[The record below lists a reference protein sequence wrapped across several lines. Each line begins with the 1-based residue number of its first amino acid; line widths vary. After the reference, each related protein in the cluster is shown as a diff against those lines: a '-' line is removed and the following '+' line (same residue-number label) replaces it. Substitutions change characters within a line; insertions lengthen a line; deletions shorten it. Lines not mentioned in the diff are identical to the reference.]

1 MIAFLRLVYD
11 PGDPAYPPLGKVV
24 TLAAPLEGVPLATF
38 ADFLGDVPGFDGRI
52 PLEHAIAD
60 LSEDSDLMARL
71 RAAQTPGSIELTTIG
86 SMFDVMVPADL
97 ATSDG
102 ARHTVVETAETE
114 PWTAHVDVLEDG
126 FALAAVRAAIE
137 SRPLP
142 CQSPTTIILG
152 ELLPPMIT
160 GLESGLTP
168 FPWGAPF
175 DGF

>member
-1 MIAFLRLVYD
+1 
-11 PGDPAYPPLGKVV
+11 
-24 TLAAPLEGVPLATF
+24 
-38 ADFLGDVPGFDGRI
+38 
-52 PLEHAIAD
+52 
-60 LSEDSDLMARL
+60 
-71 RAAQTPGSIELTTIG
+71 
-86 SMFDVMVPADL
+86 MFDVIVPADL
-97 ATSDG
+97 ATTDG

-142 CQSPTTIILG
+142 CQSPTTVILG

-168 FPWGAPF
+168 VPLGRSVRRVLSGTSQGPS
-175 DGF
+175 GPRSGESQGPSGP